1 MFIIV
6 KKQMRKRQTALALA
20 LIILAVA
27 PLHMTA
33 KAAVPPQGTV
43 AESAVS
49 RAGTNIRQYIIA
61 QDGTGDF
68 TTIQEGVD
76 SASDG
81 DTLIVYPGIY
91 TEAVQVMG
99 KEVHII
105 GMHKDLCILQYD
117 AASYRK
123 SPLTVGA
130 GRIAN
135 LTIYGMN
142 SGVGQPVLT
151 EQEIAAINAE
161 LVGDSWDRQK
171 NYKGY
176 AVHVDQ
182 NYLYGRRVTFENC
195 RIISENNHCAG
206 IGTRGDSTI
215 RFENCELVSLGGGS
229 CIFMHDPTSIDV
241 SGKASLVM
249 TDCQMTSYLCPYV
262 MTFQSLLPEY
272 NQLELTFQNT
282 RVSAVE
288 YADDG
293 SYVAMD
299 VNSSFDVETLSM
311 LEESGA
317 LYATGLSSSAPKLI
331 HKMTNEEMCTYMEEM
346 EKTLQS
352 GSATGVITAKLSEG
366 ITRIGYHETDAAE
379 ERSGEV
385 RPDQMMRQPSVLKH
399 HVIAIYNRSN
409 QSGTGWCGLDSAIL
423 TPNSF
428 GNTLVEMNR
437 ITIPSRPDGVS
448 ALYSLDFSAGR

>member
-1 MFIIV
+1 MFCIMKNQPKNKWIP
-6 KKQMRKRQTALALA
+6 LALA
-20 LIILAVA
+20 LVILAA
-27 PLHMTA
+27 AQSQMTA
-33 KAAVPPQGTV
+33 QAEQPVPEGMTV
-43 AESAVS
+43 QNNTLEK
-49 RAGTNIRQYIIA
+49 RQYKIA

-68 TTIQEGVD
+68 RTIQEGVD
-76 SASDG
+76 NASDG
-81 DTLIVYPGIY
+81 DTLVVYPGIY

-105 GMHKDLCILQYD
+105 GLSKDLCIIQYD

-135 LTIYGMN
+135 LTINGMD

-151 EQEIAAINAE
+151 QEEIAAINAE
-161 LVGDSWDRQK
+161 IVGDSWERQK

-182 NYLYGRRVTFENC
+182 NFLYGRRVTFENC
-195 RIISENNHCAG
+195 RVISENNHCAG
-206 IGTRGDSTI
+206 IGTRGDSTVS
-215 RFENCELVSLGGGS
+215 FENCEFISLGGGS
-229 CIFMHDPTSIDV
+229 CIFLHDPTSVDV
-241 SGKASLVM
+241 SGKAALVM
-249 TDCQMTSYLCPYV
+249 KGCQMTSYLCPYV

-288 YADDG
+288 FADDG

-311 LEESGA
+311 LEETGA
-317 LYATGLSSSAPKLI
+317 LYAAGLSSSAPKLV
-331 HKMTNEEMCTYMEEM
+331 HKMTNEEISIYMEVM
-346 EKTLQS
+346 EKTVEA
-352 GSATGVITAKLSEG
+352 GSVPQALMPQLAEG
-366 ITRIGYHETDAAE
+366 ITRIGYHETE
-379 ERSGEV
+379 ETKETKEQERLA
-385 RPDQMMRQPSVLKH
+385 PSLLKH

-409 QSGTGWCGLDSAIL
+409 LAGNGWCGLDNAVL
-423 TPNSF
+423 TADSY
-428 GNTLVEMNR
+428 GNTLVEMN
-437 ITIPSRPDGVS
+437 TVTTPSRMDGT
-448 ALYSLDFSAGR
+448 AAWYSSSFSVGS

>member
-1 MFIIV
+1 MKNQPKNKWIP
-6 KKQMRKRQTALALA
+6 LALA
-20 LIILAVA
+20 LVILAA
-27 PLHMTA
+27 AQSQMTA
-33 KAAVPPQGTV
+33 QAEQPVPEGMTV
-43 AESAVS
+43 QNNTLEK
-49 RAGTNIRQYIIA
+49 RQYKIA

-68 TTIQEGVD
+68 RTIQEGVD
-76 SASDG
+76 NASDG
-81 DTLIVYPGIY
+81 DTLVVYPGIY

-105 GMHKDLCILQYD
+105 GLSKDLCIIQYD

-135 LTIYGMN
+135 LTINGMD

-151 EQEIAAINAE
+151 QEEIAAINAE
-161 LVGDSWDRQK
+161 IVGDSWERQK

-182 NYLYGRRVTFENC
+182 NFLYGRRVTFENC
-195 RIISENNHCAG
+195 RVISENNHCAG
-206 IGTRGDSTI
+206 IGTRGDSTVS
-215 RFENCELVSLGGGS
+215 FENCEFISLGGGS
-229 CIFMHDPTSIDV
+229 CIFLHDPTSVDV
-241 SGKASLVM
+241 SGKAALVM
-249 TDCQMTSYLCPYV
+249 KGCQMTSYLCPYV

-288 YADDG
+288 FADDG

-311 LEESGA
+311 LEETGA
-317 LYATGLSSSAPKLI
+317 LYAAGLSSSAPKLV
-331 HKMTNEEMCTYMEEM
+331 HKMTNEEISIYMEAM
-346 EKTLQS
+346 EKTVEA
-352 GSATGVITAKLSEG
+352 GSVPQALMPQLAEG
-366 ITRIGYHETDAAE
+366 ITRIGYHETE
-379 ERSGEV
+379 ETKETKEQERLA
-385 RPDQMMRQPSVLKH
+385 PSLLKH

-409 QSGTGWCGLDSAIL
+409 LAGNGWCGLDNAVL
-423 TPNSF
+423 TADSY
-428 GNTLVEMNR
+428 GNTLVEMN
-437 ITIPSRPDGVS
+437 TVTTPSRMDGT
-448 ALYSLDFSAGR
+448 AAWYSSSFSVGS

>member
-1 MFIIV
+1 MKNQPKNKWIP
-6 KKQMRKRQTALALA
+6 LALA
-20 LIILAVA
+20 LVILAA
-27 PLHMTA
+27 AQSQMTA
-33 KAAVPPQGTV
+33 QAEQPVPEGMTV
-43 AESAVS
+43 QNNTLEK
-49 RAGTNIRQYIIA
+49 RQYKIA

-68 TTIQEGVD
+68 RTIQEGVD
-76 SASDG
+76 NASDG
-81 DTLIVYPGIY
+81 DTLVVYPGIY

-105 GMHKDLCILQYD
+105 GLSKDLCIIQYD

-135 LTIYGMN
+135 LTINGMD

-151 EQEIAAINAE
+151 QEEIAAINAE
-161 LVGDSWDRQK
+161 IVGDSWERQK

-182 NYLYGRRVTFENC
+182 NFLYGRRVTFENC
-195 RIISENNHCAG
+195 RVISENNHCAG
-206 IGTRGDSTI
+206 IGTRGDSTVS
-215 RFENCELVSLGGGS
+215 FENCEFISLGGGS
-229 CIFMHDPTSIDV
+229 CIFLHDPTSVDV
-241 SGKASLVM
+241 SGKAALVM
-249 TDCQMTSYLCPYV
+249 KGCQMTSYLCPYV

-288 YADDG
+288 FADDG

-311 LEESGA
+311 LEETGA
-317 LYATGLSSSAPKLI
+317 LYAAGLSSSAPKLV
-331 HKMTNEEMCTYMEEM
+331 HKMTNEEISIYMEAM
-346 EKTLQS
+346 EKTAQA
-352 GSATGVITAKLSEG
+352 GSVPQALMPQLAEG
-366 ITRIGYHETDAAE
+366 ITRIGYHETE
-379 ERSGEV
+379 ETKETKEQDRLA
-385 RPDQMMRQPSVLKH
+385 PSLLKH

-409 QSGTGWCGLDSAIL
+409 LAGNGWCGLDNAVL
-423 TPNSF
+423 TADSY
-428 GNTLVEMNR
+428 GNTLVEMN
-437 ITIPSRPDGVS
+437 TVTTPSRMDGT
-448 ALYSLDFSAGR
+448 AAWYSSSFSVGS

>member
-1 MFIIV
+1 MFCIMKNQPKNKWIP
-6 KKQMRKRQTALALA
+6 LALA
-20 LIILAVA
+20 LVILAA
-27 PLHMTA
+27 AQPQMTA
-33 KAAVPPQGTV
+33 QAEQPVPEGMTV
-43 AESAVS
+43 QNNTLEK
-49 RAGTNIRQYIIA
+49 RQYKIA

-68 TTIQEGVD
+68 RTIQEGVD
-76 SASDG
+76 NASDG

-105 GMHKDLCILQYD
+105 GLSKDLCIIQYD

-135 LTIYGMN
+135 LTIYGMD

-151 EQEIAAINAE
+151 QEEIAAINAE
-161 LVGDSWDRQK
+161 IVGDSWERQK

-182 NYLYGRRVTFENC
+182 NFLYGRRVTFENC
-195 RIISENNHCAG
+195 RVISENNHCAG
-206 IGTRGDSTI
+206 IGTRGDSTVL
-215 RFENCELVSLGGGS
+215 FENCEFISLGGGS
-229 CIFMHDPTSIDV
+229 CIFLHDPTSVDV
-241 SGKASLVM
+241 SGKAALVM
-249 TDCQMTSYLCPYV
+249 KGCQMTSYLCPYV
-262 MTFQSLLPEY
+262 MTCQSLLPEY

-288 YADDG
+288 FADDG

-311 LEESGA
+311 LEETGA
-317 LYATGLSSSAPKLI
+317 LYAAGLSSSAPKLV
-331 HKMTNEEMCTYMEEM
+331 HKMTNEEISIYMEAM
-346 EKTLQS
+346 EKTAQA
-352 GSATGVITAKLSEG
+352 GSVPQALMPQLAEG
-366 ITRIGYHETDAAE
+366 ITRIGYHETE
-379 ERSGEV
+379 ESEEQESLAPGL
-385 RPDQMMRQPSVLKH
+385 LKH

-409 QSGTGWCGLDSAIL
+409 LPGIGWCGLDNAVL
-423 TPNSF
+423 TADSY
-428 GNTLVEMNR
+428 GNTLVEMNAV
-437 ITIPSRPDGVS
+437 TILNRTDGT
-448 ALYSLDFSAGR
+448 AAWYSSSFSAAP

>member
-1 MFIIV
+1 MKNQPKNKWIP
-6 KKQMRKRQTALALA
+6 LALA
-20 LIILAVA
+20 LVILAA
-27 PLHMTA
+27 AQPQMTA
-33 KAAVPPQGTV
+33 QAEQPVPEGMTV
-43 AESAVS
+43 QNNTLEK
-49 RAGTNIRQYIIA
+49 RQYKIA

-68 TTIQEGVD
+68 RTIQEGVD
-76 SASDG
+76 NASDG

-105 GMHKDLCILQYD
+105 GLSKDLCIIQYD

-135 LTIYGMN
+135 LTIYGMD

-151 EQEIAAINAE
+151 QEEIAAINAE
-161 LVGDSWDRQK
+161 IVGDSWERQK

-182 NYLYGRRVTFENC
+182 NFLYGRRVTFENC
-195 RIISENNHCAG
+195 RVISENNHCAG
-206 IGTRGDSTI
+206 IGTRGDSTVL
-215 RFENCELVSLGGGS
+215 FENCEFISLGGGS
-229 CIFMHDPTSIDV
+229 CIFLHDPTSVDV
-241 SGKASLVM
+241 SGKAALVM
-249 TDCQMTSYLCPYV
+249 KGCQMTSYLCPYV

-288 YADDG
+288 FADDG

-311 LEESGA
+311 LEETGA
-317 LYATGLSSSAPKLI
+317 LYAAGLSSSAPKLV
-331 HKMTNEEMCTYMEEM
+331 HKMTNEEISIYMEAM
-346 EKTLQS
+346 EKTAQA
-352 GSATGVITAKLSEG
+352 GSVPQALMPQLAEG
-366 ITRIGYHETDAAE
+366 ITRIGYHETE
-379 ERSGEV
+379 ESEEQESLAPGL
-385 RPDQMMRQPSVLKH
+385 LKH

-409 QSGTGWCGLDSAIL
+409 LPGIGWCGLDNAVL
-423 TPNSF
+423 TADSY
-428 GNTLVEMNR
+428 GNTLVEMNAV
-437 ITIPSRPDGVS
+437 TILNRTDG
-448 ALYSLDFSAGR
+448 AAAWYSSSFSAAP

>member
-1 MFIIV
+1 MFCIMKNQPKNKWIP
-6 KKQMRKRQTALALA
+6 LALA
-20 LIILAVA
+20 LVILAA
-27 PLHMTA
+27 AQSQMTA
-33 KAAVPPQGTV
+33 QAEQPVPEGMTV
-43 AESAVS
+43 QNNTMEK
-49 RAGTNIRQYIIA
+49 RQYKIA

-68 TTIQEGVD
+68 RTIQEGVD
-76 SASDG
+76 NASDG
-81 DTLIVYPGIY
+81 DTLVVYPGIY

-105 GMHKDLCILQYD
+105 GLSKDLCIIQYD

-135 LTIYGMN
+135 LTINGMD

-151 EQEIAAINAE
+151 QEEIAAINAE
-161 LVGDSWDRQK
+161 IVGDSWERQK

-182 NYLYGRRVTFENC
+182 NFLYGRRVTFENC
-195 RIISENNHCAG
+195 RVISENNHCAG
-206 IGTRGDSTI
+206 IGTRGDSTVS
-215 RFENCELVSLGGGS
+215 FENCEFISLGGGS
-229 CIFMHDPTSIDV
+229 CIFLHDPTSVDV
-241 SGKASLVM
+241 SGKAALVM
-249 TDCQMTSYLCPYV
+249 KGCQMTSYLCPYV

-288 YADDG
+288 FADDG

-311 LEESGA
+311 LEETGA
-317 LYATGLSSSAPKLI
+317 LYAAGLSSSAPKLV
-331 HKMTNEEMCTYMEEM
+331 HKMTNEEISIYMEAM
-346 EKTLQS
+346 EKTVEA
-352 GSATGVITAKLSEG
+352 GSVPQALMPQLAEG
-366 ITRIGYHETDAAE
+366 ITRIGYHETE
-379 ERSGEV
+379 ETKETKEQERLA
-385 RPDQMMRQPSVLKH
+385 PSLLKH

-409 QSGTGWCGLDSAIL
+409 LAGNGWCGLDNAVL
-423 TPNSF
+423 TADSY
-428 GNTLVEMNR
+428 GNTLVEMN
-437 ITIPSRPDGVS
+437 TVTTPSRMDGT
-448 ALYSLDFSAGR
+448 AAWYSSSFSVGS

>member
-1 MFIIV
+1 MFCIMKNQPKNKWIP
-6 KKQMRKRQTALALA
+6 LALA
-20 LIILAVA
+20 LVILAA
-27 PLHMTA
+27 AQPQMTA
-33 KAAVPPQGTV
+33 QAEQPVPEGMTV
-43 AESAVS
+43 QNNTLEK
-49 RAGTNIRQYIIA
+49 RQYKIA

-68 TTIQEGVD
+68 RTIQEGVD
-76 SASDG
+76 NASDG

-105 GMHKDLCILQYD
+105 GLSKDLCIIQYD

-135 LTIYGMN
+135 LTIYGMD

-151 EQEIAAINAE
+151 QEEIAAINAE
-161 LVGDSWDRQK
+161 IVGDSWERQK

-182 NYLYGRRVTFENC
+182 NFLYGRRVTFENC
-195 RIISENNHCAG
+195 RVISENNHCAG
-206 IGTRGDSTI
+206 IGTRGDSTVS
-215 RFENCELVSLGGGS
+215 FENCEFISLGGGS
-229 CIFMHDPTSIDV
+229 CIFLHDPTSVDV
-241 SGKASLVM
+241 SGKAALVM
-249 TDCQMTSYLCPYV
+249 KGCQMTSYLCPYV

-288 YADDG
+288 FADDG

-311 LEESGA
+311 LEETGA
-317 LYATGLSSSAPKLI
+317 LYAAGLSSSAPKLV
-331 HKMTNEEMCTYMEEM
+331 HKMTNEEISIYMEAM
-346 EKTLQS
+346 EKTAQA
-352 GSATGVITAKLSEG
+352 GSVPQALMPQLAEG
-366 ITRIGYHETDAAE
+366 ITRIGYHETE
-379 ERSGEV
+379 ESEEQESLAPGL
-385 RPDQMMRQPSVLKH
+385 LKH

-409 QSGTGWCGLDSAIL
+409 LPGIGWCGLDNAVL
-423 TPNSF
+423 TADSY
-428 GNTLVEMNR
+428 GNTLVEMNAV
-437 ITIPSRPDGVS
+437 TILNRTDGT
-448 ALYSLDFSAGR
+448 AAWYSSSFSAAP

>member
-1 MFIIV
+1 MFCIMKNQPKNKWIP
-6 KKQMRKRQTALALA
+6 LALA
-20 LIILAVA
+20 LVILAA
-27 PLHMTA
+27 AQPQMTA
-33 KAAVPPQGTV
+33 QAEQPVPEGMTV
-43 AESAVS
+43 QNNTLEK
-49 RAGTNIRQYIIA
+49 RQYKIA

-68 TTIQEGVD
+68 RTIQEGVD
-76 SASDG
+76 NASDG

-105 GMHKDLCILQYD
+105 GLSKDLCIIQYD

-135 LTIYGMN
+135 LTIYGMD

-151 EQEIAAINAE
+151 QEEIAAINAE
-161 LVGDSWDRQK
+161 LVGDSWERQK

-182 NYLYGRRVTFENC
+182 NFLYGRRVTFENC
-195 RIISENNHCAG
+195 RVISENNHCAG
-206 IGTRGDSTI
+206 IGTRGDSTVS
-215 RFENCELVSLGGGS
+215 FENCEFISLGGGS
-229 CIFMHDPTSIDV
+229 CIFLHDPTSVDV
-241 SGKASLVM
+241 SGKAALVM
-249 TDCQMTSYLCPYV
+249 KGCQMTSYLCPYV

-288 YADDG
+288 FADDG

-311 LEESGA
+311 LEETGA
-317 LYATGLSSSAPKLI
+317 LYAAGLSSSAPKLV
-331 HKMTNEEMCTYMEEM
+331 HKMTNEEISIYMEAM
-346 EKTLQS
+346 EKTVEA
-352 GSATGVITAKLSEG
+352 GSVPQALMPQLAEG
-366 ITRIGYHETDAAE
+366 ITRIGYHETE
-379 ERSGEV
+379 ETKETKEQERLA
-385 RPDQMMRQPSVLKH
+385 PSLLKH

-409 QSGTGWCGLDSAIL
+409 LAGNGWCGLDNAVL
-423 TPNSF
+423 TADSY
-428 GNTLVEMNR
+428 GNTLVEMN
-437 ITIPSRPDGVS
+437 TVTTPSRMDGT
-448 ALYSLDFSAGR
+448 AAWYSSSFSVGS

>member
-1 MFIIV
+1 MFCIMKNQPKNKWIP
-6 KKQMRKRQTALALA
+6 LALA
-20 LIILAVA
+20 LVILAA
-27 PLHMTA
+27 AQSQMTA
-33 KAAVPPQGTV
+33 QAEQPVPEGMTV
-43 AESAVS
+43 QNNTLEK
-49 RAGTNIRQYIIA
+49 RQYKIA

-68 TTIQEGVD
+68 RTIQEGVD
-76 SASDG
+76 NASDG
-81 DTLIVYPGIY
+81 DTLVVYPGIY

-105 GMHKDLCILQYD
+105 GLSKDLCIIQYD

-135 LTIYGMN
+135 LTIYGMD

-151 EQEIAAINAE
+151 QEEIAAINAE
-161 LVGDSWDRQK
+161 IVGDSWERQK

-182 NYLYGRRVTFENC
+182 NFLYGRRVTFENC
-195 RIISENNHCAG
+195 RVISENNHCAG
-206 IGTRGDSTI
+206 IGTRGDSTVL
-215 RFENCELVSLGGGS
+215 FENCEFISLGGGS
-229 CIFMHDPTSIDV
+229 CIFLHDPTSVDV
-241 SGKASLVM
+241 SGKAALVM
-249 TDCQMTSYLCPYV
+249 KGCQMTSYLCPYV

-288 YADDG
+288 FADDG

-311 LEESGA
+311 LEETGA
-317 LYATGLSSSAPKLI
+317 LYAAGLSSSAPKLV
-331 HKMTNEEMCTYMEEM
+331 HKMTNEEISIYMEAM
-346 EKTLQS
+346 EKTVEA
-352 GSATGVITAKLSEG
+352 GSVPQALMPQLAEG
-366 ITRIGYHETDAAE
+366 ITRIGYHETE
-379 ERSGEV
+379 ETKETKEQERLA
-385 RPDQMMRQPSVLKH
+385 PSLLKH

-409 QSGTGWCGLDSAIL
+409 LAGNGWCGLDNAVL
-423 TPNSF
+423 TADSY
-428 GNTLVEMNR
+428 GNTLVEMN
-437 ITIPSRPDGVS
+437 TVTTPSRMDGT
-448 ALYSLDFSAGR
+448 AAWYSSSFSVGS

>member
-1 MFIIV
+1 MFCIMKNQPKNKWIP
-6 KKQMRKRQTALALA
+6 LALA
-20 LIILAVA
+20 LVILAA
-27 PLHMTA
+27 AQPQMTA
-33 KAAVPPQGTV
+33 QAEQPVPEGMTV
-43 AESAVS
+43 QNNTLEK
-49 RAGTNIRQYIIA
+49 RQYKIA

-68 TTIQEGVD
+68 RTIQEGVD
-76 SASDG
+76 NASDG

-105 GMHKDLCILQYD
+105 GLSKDLCIIQYD

-135 LTIYGMN
+135 LTIYGMD

-151 EQEIAAINAE
+151 QEEIAAINAE
-161 LVGDSWDRQK
+161 LVGDSWERQK

-182 NYLYGRRVTFENC
+182 NFLYGRRVTFENC
-195 RIISENNHCAG
+195 RVISENNHCAG
-206 IGTRGDSTI
+206 IGTRGDSTVL
-215 RFENCELVSLGGGS
+215 FENCEFISLGGGS
-229 CIFMHDPTSIDV
+229 CIFLHDPTSVDV
-241 SGKASLVM
+241 SGKAALVM
-249 TDCQMTSYLCPYV
+249 KGCQMTSYLCPYV

-288 YADDG
+288 FADDG

-311 LEESGA
+311 LEETGA
-317 LYATGLSSSAPKLI
+317 LYAAGLSSSAPKLV
-331 HKMTNEEMCTYMEEM
+331 HKMTNEEISIYMEAM
-346 EKTLQS
+346 EKTVEA
-352 GSATGVITAKLSEG
+352 GSVPQALMPQLAEG
-366 ITRIGYHETDAAE
+366 ITRIGYHETE
-379 ERSGEV
+379 ETKETKEQERLA
-385 RPDQMMRQPSVLKH
+385 PSLLKH

-409 QSGTGWCGLDSAIL
+409 LAGNGWCGLDNAVL
-423 TPNSF
+423 TADSY
-428 GNTLVEMNR
+428 GNTLVEMN
-437 ITIPSRPDGVS
+437 TVTTPSRMDGT
-448 ALYSLDFSAGR
+448 AAWYSSSFSVGS

>member
-1 MFIIV
+1 MFCIMKNQPKNKWIP
-6 KKQMRKRQTALALA
+6 LALA
-20 LIILAVA
+20 LVILAA
-27 PLHMTA
+27 AQPQMTA
-33 KAAVPPQGTV
+33 QAEQPVPEGMTV
-43 AESAVS
+43 QNNTLEK
-49 RAGTNIRQYIIA
+49 RQYKIA

-68 TTIQEGVD
+68 RTIQEGVD
-76 SASDG
+76 NASDG
-81 DTLIVYPGIY
+81 DTLVVYPGIY

-105 GMHKDLCILQYD
+105 GLSKDLCIIQYD

-135 LTIYGMN
+135 LTIYGMD

-151 EQEIAAINAE
+151 QEEIAAINAE
-161 LVGDSWDRQK
+161 IVGDSWERQK

-182 NYLYGRRVTFENC
+182 NFLYGRRVTFENC
-195 RIISENNHCAG
+195 RVISENNHCAG
-206 IGTRGDSTI
+206 IGTRGDSTVL
-215 RFENCELVSLGGGS
+215 FENCEFISLGGGS
-229 CIFMHDPTSIDV
+229 CIFLHDPTSVDV
-241 SGKASLVM
+241 SGKAALVM
-249 TDCQMTSYLCPYV
+249 KGCQMTSYLCPYV

-288 YADDG
+288 FADDG

-311 LEESGA
+311 LEETGA
-317 LYATGLSSSAPKLI
+317 LYAAGLSSSAPKLV
-331 HKMTNEEMCTYMEEM
+331 HKMTNEEISIYMEAM
-346 EKTLQS
+346 EKTVEA
-352 GSATGVITAKLSEG
+352 GSVPQALMPQLAEG
-366 ITRIGYHETDAAE
+366 ITRIGYHETE
-379 ERSGEV
+379 ETKETKEQERLA
-385 RPDQMMRQPSVLKH
+385 PSLLKH

-409 QSGTGWCGLDSAIL
+409 LAGNGWCGLDNAVL
-423 TPNSF
+423 TADSY
-428 GNTLVEMNR
+428 GNTLVEMN
-437 ITIPSRPDGVS
+437 TVTTPSRMDGT
-448 ALYSLDFSAGR
+448 AAWYSSSFSVGS

>member
-1 MFIIV
+1 MFCIMKNQPKNKWIP
-6 KKQMRKRQTALALA
+6 LALA
-20 LIILAVA
+20 LVILAA
-27 PLHMTA
+27 AQPQMTA
-33 KAAVPPQGTV
+33 QAEQPVPEGMTV
-43 AESAVS
+43 QNNTLEK
-49 RAGTNIRQYIIA
+49 RQYKIA

-68 TTIQEGVD
+68 RTIQEGVD
-76 SASDG
+76 NASDG

-105 GMHKDLCILQYD
+105 GLSKDLCIIQYD

-135 LTIYGMN
+135 LTIYGMD

-151 EQEIAAINAE
+151 QEEIAAINAE
-161 LVGDSWDRQK
+161 IVGDSWERQK

-182 NYLYGRRVTFENC
+182 NFLYGRRVTFENC
-195 RIISENNHCAG
+195 RVISENNHCAG
-206 IGTRGDSTI
+206 IGTRGDSTVS
-215 RFENCELVSLGGGS
+215 FENCEFISLGGGS
-229 CIFMHDPTSIDV
+229 CIFLHDPTSVDV
-241 SGKASLVM
+241 SGKAALVM
-249 TDCQMTSYLCPYV
+249 KGCQMTSYLCPYV

-288 YADDG
+288 FADDG

-311 LEESGA
+311 LEETGA
-317 LYATGLSSSAPKLI
+317 LYAAGLSSSAPKLV
-331 HKMTNEEMCTYMEEM
+331 HKMTNEEISIYMEAM
-346 EKTLQS
+346 EKTAQA
-352 GSATGVITAKLSEG
+352 GSVPQALMPQLAEG
-366 ITRIGYHETDAAE
+366 ITRIGYHETE
-379 ERSGEV
+379 ETKETKEQDRLA
-385 RPDQMMRQPSVLKH
+385 PSLLKH

-409 QSGTGWCGLDSAIL
+409 LAGNGWCGLDNAVL
-423 TPNSF
+423 TADSY
-428 GNTLVEMNR
+428 GNTLVEMN
-437 ITIPSRPDGVS
+437 TVTTPSRMDGT
-448 ALYSLDFSAGR
+448 AAWYSSSFSVGS

>member
-1 MFIIV
+1 MFCIMKNQSKNKWIP
-6 KKQMRKRQTALALA
+6 LALA
-20 LIILAVA
+20 LVILAA
-27 PLHMTA
+27 AQPQMTA
-33 KAAVPPQGTV
+33 QAEQPVPEGMTV
-43 AESAVS
+43 QNNTLEK
-49 RAGTNIRQYIIA
+49 RQYKIA

-68 TTIQEGVD
+68 RTIQEGVD
-76 SASDG
+76 NASDG

-105 GMHKDLCILQYD
+105 GLSKDLCIIQYD

-135 LTIYGMN
+135 LTIYGMD

-151 EQEIAAINAE
+151 QEEIAAINAE
-161 LVGDSWDRQK
+161 IVGDSWERQK

-182 NYLYGRRVTFENC
+182 NFLYGRRVTFENC
-195 RIISENNHCAG
+195 RVISENNHCAG
-206 IGTRGDSTI
+206 IGTRGDSTVS
-215 RFENCELVSLGGGS
+215 FENCEFISLGGGS
-229 CIFMHDPTSIDV
+229 CIFLHDPTSVDV
-241 SGKASLVM
+241 SGKAALVM
-249 TDCQMTSYLCPYV
+249 KGCQMTSYLCPYV

-288 YADDG
+288 FADDG

-311 LEESGA
+311 LEETGA
-317 LYATGLSSSAPKLI
+317 LYAAGLSSSAPKLV
-331 HKMTNEEMCTYMEEM
+331 HKMTNEEISIYMEAM
-346 EKTLQS
+346 EKTVEA
-352 GSATGVITAKLSEG
+352 GSVPQALMPQLAEG
-366 ITRIGYHETDAAE
+366 ITRIGYHETE
-379 ERSGEV
+379 ETKETKEQERLA
-385 RPDQMMRQPSVLKH
+385 PSLLKH

-409 QSGTGWCGLDSAIL
+409 LAGNGWCGLDNAVL
-423 TPNSF
+423 TADSY
-428 GNTLVEMNR
+428 GNTLVEMN
-437 ITIPSRPDGVS
+437 TVTTPSRMDGT
-448 ALYSLDFSAGR
+448 AAWYSSSFSVGS

>member
-1 MFIIV
+1 MFNIMKNQPKNKWIPF
-6 KKQMRKRQTALALA
+6 ALALV
-20 LIILAVA
+20 ILAA
-27 PLHMTA
+27 AQPHMTA
-33 KAAVPPQGTV
+33 QAEQPAPAGMTV
-43 AESAVS
+43 QNNTLEKQ
-49 RAGTNIRQYIIA
+49 QYIIA

-68 TTIQEGVD
+68 QTIQEGVD
-76 SASDG
+76 NASDG

-105 GMHKDLCILQYD
+105 GLSKDLCIIQYD

-135 LTIYGMN
+135 LTINGMD

-151 EQEIAAINAE
+151 QEEIAAINAE
-161 LVGDSWDRQK
+161 IVGDSWERQK

-182 NYLYGRRVTFENC
+182 NFLYGRRVTFENC
-195 RIISENNHCAG
+195 RVISENNHCAG
-206 IGTRGDSTI
+206 IGTRGDSTVS
-215 RFENCELVSLGGGS
+215 FENCEFISLGGGS
-229 CIFMHDPTSIDV
+229 CIFLHDPTSVDV
-241 SGKASLVM
+241 SGKAALVM
-249 TDCQMTSYLCPYV
+249 KGCQMTSYLCPYV

-288 YADDG
+288 FADDG

-299 VNSSFDVETLSM
+299 VNTSFDVETLSM
-311 LEESGA
+311 LEETGA
-317 LYATGLSSSAPKLI
+317 LYAAGLSSSAPKLV
-331 HKMTNEEMCTYMEEM
+331 HKMTNEEISIYMEAM
-346 EKTLQS
+346 EKTVEA
-352 GSATGVITAKLSEG
+352 GSVPQALMPQLAEG
-366 ITRIGYHETDAAE
+366 ITRIGYHETE
-379 ERSGEV
+379 ETKETKEQERLA
-385 RPDQMMRQPSVLKH
+385 PSLLKH

-409 QSGTGWCGLDSAIL
+409 LAGNGWCGLDNAVL
-423 TPNSF
+423 TADSY
-428 GNTLVEMNR
+428 GNTLVEMN
-437 ITIPSRPDGVS
+437 TVTTPSRMDGT
-448 ALYSLDFSAGR
+448 AAWYSSSFSVGS

>member
-1 MFIIV
+1 MFCIMKNQPKNKWIP
-6 KKQMRKRQTALALA
+6 LALA
-20 LIILAVA
+20 LVILAA
-27 PLHMTA
+27 AQPQMTA
-33 KAAVPPQGTV
+33 QAEQPVPEGMTV
-43 AESAVS
+43 QNNTLEK
-49 RAGTNIRQYIIA
+49 RQYKIA

-68 TTIQEGVD
+68 RTIQEGVD
-76 SASDG
+76 NASDG

-105 GMHKDLCILQYD
+105 GLSKDLCIIQYD

-135 LTIYGMN
+135 LTIYGMD

-151 EQEIAAINAE
+151 QEEIAAINAE
-161 LVGDSWDRQK
+161 IVGDSWERQK

-182 NYLYGRRVTFENC
+182 NFLYGRRVTFENC
-195 RIISENNHCAG
+195 RVISENNHCAG
-206 IGTRGDSTI
+206 IGTRGDSTVL
-215 RFENCELVSLGGGS
+215 FENCEFISLGGGS
-229 CIFMHDPTSIDV
+229 CIFLHDPTSVDV
-241 SGKASLVM
+241 SGKAALVM
-249 TDCQMTSYLCPYV
+249 KGCQMTSYLCPYV

-288 YADDG
+288 FADDG

-311 LEESGA
+311 LEETGA
-317 LYATGLSSSAPKLI
+317 LYAAGLSSSAPKLV
-331 HKMTNEEMCTYMEEM
+331 HKMTNEEISIYMEAM
-346 EKTLQS
+346 EKTAQA
-352 GSATGVITAKLSEG
+352 GSVPQALMPQLAEG
-366 ITRIGYHETDAAE
+366 ITRIGYHETE
-379 ERSGEV
+379 ESEEQESLAPGL
-385 RPDQMMRQPSVLKH
+385 LKH

-409 QSGTGWCGLDSAIL
+409 LPGIGWCGLDNAVL
-423 TPNSF
+423 TADSY
-428 GNTLVEMNR
+428 GNTLVEMNAV
-437 ITIPSRPDGVS
+437 TILNRTDGT
-448 ALYSLDFSAGR
+448 AAWYSSSFSAAP

>member
-1 MFIIV
+1 MFCIMKNQPKNKWIP
-6 KKQMRKRQTALALA
+6 LALA
-20 LIILAVA
+20 LVILAA
-27 PLHMTA
+27 AQSQMTA
-33 KAAVPPQGTV
+33 QAGQPVPEGMTV
-43 AESAVS
+43 QNNTLEK
-49 RAGTNIRQYIIA
+49 RQYKIA

-68 TTIQEGVD
+68 RTIQEGVD
-76 SASDG
+76 NASDG
-81 DTLIVYPGIY
+81 DTLVVYPGIY

-105 GMHKDLCILQYD
+105 GLSKDLCIIQYD

-135 LTIYGMN
+135 LTINGMD

-151 EQEIAAINAE
+151 QEEIAAINAE
-161 LVGDSWDRQK
+161 IVGDSWERQK

-182 NYLYGRRVTFENC
+182 NFLYGRRVTFENC
-195 RIISENNHCAG
+195 RVISENNHCAG
-206 IGTRGDSTI
+206 IGTRGDSTVS
-215 RFENCELVSLGGGS
+215 FENCEFISLGGGS
-229 CIFMHDPTSIDV
+229 CIFLHDPTSVDV
-241 SGKASLVM
+241 SGKAALVM
-249 TDCQMTSYLCPYV
+249 KGCQMTSYLCPYV

-288 YADDG
+288 FADDG

-311 LEESGA
+311 LEETGA
-317 LYATGLSSSAPKLI
+317 LYAAGLSSSAPKLV
-331 HKMTNEEMCTYMEEM
+331 HKMTNEEISIYMEAM
-346 EKTLQS
+346 EKTVEA
-352 GSATGVITAKLSEG
+352 GSVPQALMPQLAEG
-366 ITRIGYHETDAAE
+366 ITRIGYHETE
-379 ERSGEV
+379 ETKETKEQERLA
-385 RPDQMMRQPSVLKH
+385 PSLVKH

-409 QSGTGWCGLDSAIL
+409 LAGNGWCGLDNAVL
-423 TPNSF
+423 TADSY
-428 GNTLVEMNR
+428 GNTLVEMN
-437 ITIPSRPDGVS
+437 TVTTPSRMDGT
-448 ALYSLDFSAGR
+448 AAWYSSSFSVGS

>member
-1 MFIIV
+1 MFCIMKNQPKNKWIP
-6 KKQMRKRQTALALA
+6 LALA
-20 LIILAVA
+20 LVILAA
-27 PLHMTA
+27 AQPQMTA
-33 KAAVPPQGTV
+33 QAEQPVPEGMTV
-43 AESAVS
+43 QNNTLEK
-49 RAGTNIRQYIIA
+49 RQYKIA

-68 TTIQEGVD
+68 RTIQEGVD
-76 SASDG
+76 NASDG

-105 GMHKDLCILQYD
+105 GLSKDLCIIQYD

-135 LTIYGMN
+135 LTIYGMD

-151 EQEIAAINAE
+151 QEEIAAINAE
-161 LVGDSWDRQK
+161 LVGDSWERQK

-182 NYLYGRRVTFENC
+182 NFLYGRRVTFENC
-195 RIISENNHCAG
+195 RVISENNHCAG
-206 IGTRGDSTI
+206 IGTRGDSTVL
-215 RFENCELVSLGGGS
+215 FENCEFISLGGGS
-229 CIFMHDPTSIDV
+229 CIFLHDPTSVDV
-241 SGKASLVM
+241 SGKAALVM
-249 TDCQMTSYLCPYV
+249 KGCQMTSYLCPYV

-288 YADDG
+288 FADDG

-311 LEESGA
+311 LEETGA
-317 LYATGLSSSAPKLI
+317 LYAAGLSSSAPKLV
-331 HKMTNEEMCTYMEEM
+331 HKMTNEEISIYMEAM
-346 EKTLQS
+346 EKTAQA
-352 GSATGVITAKLSEG
+352 GSVPQALMPQLAEG
-366 ITRIGYHETDAAE
+366 ITRIGYHETE
-379 ERSGEV
+379 ETKETKEQDRLA
-385 RPDQMMRQPSVLKH
+385 PSLLKH

-409 QSGTGWCGLDSAIL
+409 LAGNGWGGLDNAVL
-423 TPNSF
+423 TADSY
-428 GNTLVEMNR
+428 GNTLVEMN
-437 ITIPSRPDGVS
+437 TVTTPSRMDGT
-448 ALYSLDFSAGR
+448 AAWYSSSFSVGS

>member
-1 MFIIV
+1 MFCIMKNQPKNKWIP
-6 KKQMRKRQTALALA
+6 LALA
-20 LIILAVA
+20 LVILAA
-27 PLHMTA
+27 AQSQMTA
-33 KAAVPPQGTV
+33 QAGQPVPEGMTV
-43 AESAVS
+43 QNNTLEK
-49 RAGTNIRQYIIA
+49 RQYKIA

-68 TTIQEGVD
+68 RTIQEGVD
-76 SASDG
+76 NASDG
-81 DTLIVYPGIY
+81 DTLVVYPGIY

-105 GMHKDLCILQYD
+105 GLSKDLCIIQYD

-135 LTIYGMN
+135 LTINGMD

-151 EQEIAAINAE
+151 QEEIAAINAE
-161 LVGDSWDRQK
+161 IVGDSWERQK

-182 NYLYGRRVTFENC
+182 NFLYGRRVTFENC
-195 RIISENNHCAG
+195 RVISENNHCAG
-206 IGTRGDSTI
+206 IGTRGDSTVS
-215 RFENCELVSLGGGS
+215 FENCEFISLGGGS
-229 CIFMHDPTSIDV
+229 CIFLHDPTSVDV
-241 SGKASLVM
+241 SGKAALVM
-249 TDCQMTSYLCPYV
+249 KGCQMTSYLCPYV

-288 YADDG
+288 FADDG

-311 LEESGA
+311 LEETGA
-317 LYATGLSSSAPKLI
+317 LYAAGLSSSAPKLV
-331 HKMTNEEMCTYMEEM
+331 HKMTNEEISIYMEAM
-346 EKTLQS
+346 EKTVEA
-352 GSATGVITAKLSEG
+352 GSVPQALMPQLAEG
-366 ITRIGYHETDAAE
+366 ITRIGYHETE
-379 ERSGEV
+379 ETKETKEQARLA
-385 RPDQMMRQPSVLKH
+385 PSLLKH

-409 QSGTGWCGLDSAIL
+409 LAGNGWCGLDNAVL
-423 TPNSF
+423 TADSY
-428 GNTLVEMNR
+428 GNTLVEMN
-437 ITIPSRPDGVS
+437 TVTTPSRMDGT
-448 ALYSLDFSAGR
+448 AAWYSSSFSVGS

>member
-1 MFIIV
+1 MFCIMKNQPKNKWIP
-6 KKQMRKRQTALALA
+6 LALA
-20 LIILAVA
+20 LVILAA
-27 PLHMTA
+27 AQPQMTA
-33 KAAVPPQGTV
+33 QAEQPVPEGMTV
-43 AESAVS
+43 QNNTLEK
-49 RAGTNIRQYIIA
+49 RQYKIA

-68 TTIQEGVD
+68 RTIQEGVD
-76 SASDG
+76 NASDG
-81 DTLIVYPGIY
+81 DTLVVYPGIY

-105 GMHKDLCILQYD
+105 GLSKDLCIIQYD

-135 LTIYGMN
+135 LTINGMD

-151 EQEIAAINAE
+151 QEEIAAINAE
-161 LVGDSWDRQK
+161 IVGDSWERQK

-182 NYLYGRRVTFENC
+182 NFLYGRRVTFENC
-195 RIISENNHCAG
+195 RVISENNHCAG
-206 IGTRGDSTI
+206 IGTRGDSTVS
-215 RFENCELVSLGGGS
+215 FENCEFISLGGGS
-229 CIFMHDPTSIDV
+229 CIFLHDPTSVDV
-241 SGKASLVM
+241 SGKAALVM
-249 TDCQMTSYLCPYV
+249 KGCQMTSYLCPYV

-288 YADDG
+288 FADDG

-311 LEESGA
+311 LEETGA
-317 LYATGLSSSAPKLI
+317 LYAAGLSSSAPKLV
-331 HKMTNEEMCTYMEEM
+331 HKMTNEEISIYMEAM
-346 EKTLQS
+346 EKTAQA
-352 GSATGVITAKLSEG
+352 GSVPQALMPQLAEG
-366 ITRIGYHETDAAE
+366 ITRIGYHETE
-379 ERSGEV
+379 ESEEQESLAPGL
-385 RPDQMMRQPSVLKH
+385 LKH

-409 QSGTGWCGLDSAIL
+409 LPGIGWCGLDNAVL
-423 TPNSF
+423 TADSY
-428 GNTLVEMNR
+428 GNTLVEMNAV
-437 ITIPSRPDGVS
+437 TILNRTDGT
-448 ALYSLDFSAGR
+448 AAWYSSSFSAAP

>member
-1 MFIIV
+1 MFCIMKNQPKNKWIP
-6 KKQMRKRQTALALA
+6 LALA
-20 LIILAVA
+20 LVILAA
-27 PLHMTA
+27 AQSQMTA
-33 KAAVPPQGTV
+33 QAGQPVPEGMTV
-43 AESAVS
+43 QNNTLEK
-49 RAGTNIRQYIIA
+49 RQYKIA

-68 TTIQEGVD
+68 RTIQEGVD
-76 SASDG
+76 NASDG
-81 DTLIVYPGIY
+81 DTLVVYPGIY

-105 GMHKDLCILQYD
+105 GLSKDLCIIQYD

-135 LTIYGMN
+135 LTIYGMD

-151 EQEIAAINAE
+151 QEEIAAINAE
-161 LVGDSWDRQK
+161 IVGDSWERQK

-182 NYLYGRRVTFENC
+182 NFLYGRRVTFENC
-195 RIISENNHCAG
+195 RVISENNHCAG
-206 IGTRGDSTI
+206 IGTRGDSTVL
-215 RFENCELVSLGGGS
+215 FENCEFISLGGGS
-229 CIFMHDPTSIDV
+229 CIFLHDPTSVDV
-241 SGKASLVM
+241 SGKAALVM
-249 TDCQMTSYLCPYV
+249 KGCQMTSYLCPYV

-288 YADDG
+288 FADDG

-311 LEESGA
+311 LEETGA
-317 LYATGLSSSAPKLI
+317 LYAAGLSSSAPKLV
-331 HKMTNEEMCTYMEEM
+331 HKMTNEEISIYMEAM
-346 EKTLQS
+346 EKTVEA
-352 GSATGVITAKLSEG
+352 GSVPQALMPQLAEG
-366 ITRIGYHETDAAE
+366 ITRIGYHETE
-379 ERSGEV
+379 ETKETKEQERLA
-385 RPDQMMRQPSVLKH
+385 PSLLKH

-409 QSGTGWCGLDSAIL
+409 LAGNGWCGLDNAVL
-423 TPNSF
+423 TADSY
-428 GNTLVEMNR
+428 GNTLVEMN
-437 ITIPSRPDGVS
+437 TVTTPSRMDGT
-448 ALYSLDFSAGR
+448 AAWYSSSFSVGS

>member
-1 MFIIV
+1 MKNQPKNKWIP
-6 KKQMRKRQTALALA
+6 LALA
-20 LIILAVA
+20 LVILAA
-27 PLHMTA
+27 AQPQMTA
-33 KAAVPPQGTV
+33 QAEQPVPEGMTV
-43 AESAVS
+43 QNNTLEK
-49 RAGTNIRQYIIA
+49 RQYKIA

-68 TTIQEGVD
+68 RTIQEGVD
-76 SASDG
+76 NASDG

-105 GMHKDLCILQYD
+105 GLSKDLCIIQYD

-135 LTIYGMN
+135 LTIYGMD

-151 EQEIAAINAE
+151 QEEIAAINAE
-161 LVGDSWDRQK
+161 LVGDSWERQK

-182 NYLYGRRVTFENC
+182 NFLYGRRVTFENC
-195 RIISENNHCAG
+195 RVISENNHCAG
-206 IGTRGDSTI
+206 IGTRGDSTVL
-215 RFENCELVSLGGGS
+215 FENCEFISLGGGS
-229 CIFMHDPTSIDV
+229 CIFLHDPTSVDV
-241 SGKASLVM
+241 SGKAALVM
-249 TDCQMTSYLCPYV
+249 KGCQMTSYLCPYV

-288 YADDG
+288 FADDG

-311 LEESGA
+311 LEETGA
-317 LYATGLSSSAPKLI
+317 LYAAGLSSSAPKLV
-331 HKMTNEEMCTYMEEM
+331 HKMTNEEISIYMEAM
-346 EKTLQS
+346 EKTAQA
-352 GSATGVITAKLSEG
+352 GSVPQALMPQLAEG
-366 ITRIGYHETDAAE
+366 ITRIGYHETE
-379 ERSGEV
+379 ETKETKEQDRLA
-385 RPDQMMRQPSVLKH
+385 PSLLKH

-409 QSGTGWCGLDSAIL
+409 LAGNGWGGLDNAVL
-423 TPNSF
+423 TADSY
-428 GNTLVEMNR
+428 GNTLVEMN
-437 ITIPSRPDGVS
+437 TVTTPSRMDGT
-448 ALYSLDFSAGR
+448 AAWYSSSFSVGS